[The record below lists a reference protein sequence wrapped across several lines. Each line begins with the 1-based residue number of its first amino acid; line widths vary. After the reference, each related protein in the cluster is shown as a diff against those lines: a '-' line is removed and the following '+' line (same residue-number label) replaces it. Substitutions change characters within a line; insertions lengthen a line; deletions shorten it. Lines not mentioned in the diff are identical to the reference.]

1 MPTRDLFEIG
11 AGAGTV
17 RIAVSAVSE
26 IGLVR
31 RVNEDSVLAR
41 PPFFL
46 VADGMGGH
54 QHGDRASQETVRAI
68 REAFPEQS
76 LIEPQR
82 VIEAIG
88 AANLAVR
95 ALSDGD
101 AEAGSVAGTTLSG
114 LALVTTDGGRS
125 AHWMIVNVG
134 DSRVY
139 GWGDGGLAQ
148 LTVDHSVVQELV
160 DNGVISAEA
169 ALVHPERNVVTRAL
183 GAGERIDADVWLVP
197 SRGQQSFVVC
207 SDGLTKELTDAQ
219 ITRILLDSRVADADP
234 AERLVRAA
242 IAAGG
247 SDNVTVMMID
257 AETVDADGA
266 HDSMTRDR
274 MDLEAGR
281 LEDTLPR
288 R

>member
-1 MPTRDLFEIG
+1 MVEI
-11 AGAGTV
+11 AIGAGTV
-17 RIAVSAVSE
+17 RVAVSAVSE
-26 IGLVR
+26 VGLVR
-31 RVNEDSVLAR
+31 QVNEDSVLAR

-54 QHGDRASQETVRAI
+54 LHGDRASQETVRAV

-76 LIEPQR
+76 LVEPPR

-101 AEAGSVAGTTLSG
+101 PRAQSLSGTTLSG
-114 LALVTTDGGRS
+114 VALVTADGGRS

-139 GWGDGGLAQ
+139 GWSEGGLEQ

-160 DNGVISAEA
+160 DSGVITA
-169 ALVHPERNVVTRAL
+169 AAASVHPERHVVTRAL
-183 GAGERIDADVWLVP
+183 GADEQIAADVWLVP
-197 SRGQQSFVVC
+197 ARGQQSFVVC
-207 SDGLTKELTDAQ
+207 SDGLTKELTDTEIARV
-219 ITRILLDSRVADADP
+219 IAASREDDADP

-242 IAAGG
+242 VAAGG

-257 AETVDADGA
+257 AETIDADRG
-266 HDSMTRDR
+266 HESLTRDR
-274 MDLEAGR
+274 IELEASR
-281 LEDTLPR
+281 LEDTMPR